1 MEEDKTLNNIVND
14 DFGKI
19 ILKIRKERHLTQKAL
34 ADLINVSDRTI
45 SKWENG
51 QSVPDLICVKNM
63 CKALGISPSSLVL
76 DKKSKKEHF
85 NDINHKILDFFN
97 AKCIL
102 YLLFIILFIFLFIF
116 YINNRDNVTIYK
128 LKIAS
133 DDIYINDGYFIK
145 TKYKNIL
152 VIDDIRLNRID
163 NYEDINLELYTYI
176 NGDKKV
182 IYEKNSLE
190 NIYIDNFEDYSKYL
204 TKDIINSI
212 SKGLYIVITINS
224 NEESIKYEGTFSVVE
239 KYHNNKII
247 KEKSTEDKE
256 PVNTVAAVF
265 KEPKINKALI
275 KMGYKYDSIQDIY
288 KKKNKN
294 RIDKIDITKQTLS
307 IVIGDNIVI
316 NYHYDKDFAIYLD
329 KRFNDKRV
337 VFLHYLNQKP
347 DECIE
352 GKCKNHYDE
361 IDEII
366 GIYQEIKDIL

>member
-204 TKDIINSI
+204 TNDIINSI

-224 NEESIKYEGTFSVVE
+224 NEEIIKYEGTFSVVE
-239 KYHNNKII
+239 KYHNNRII
-247 KEKSTEDKE
+247 KEKSKEDKE

-288 KKKNKN
+288 KKKNIELNLNNHILKCYKTN
-294 RIDKIDITKQTLS
+294 SKLFISYL
-307 IVIGDNIVI
+307 
-316 NYHYDKDFAIYLD
+316 YDKKYITYFD
-329 KRFNDKRV
+329 KRDDNKK
-337 VFLHYLNQKP
+337 VFFIHYLNQKP

-366 GIYQEIKDIL
+366 EIYQEIKDIL